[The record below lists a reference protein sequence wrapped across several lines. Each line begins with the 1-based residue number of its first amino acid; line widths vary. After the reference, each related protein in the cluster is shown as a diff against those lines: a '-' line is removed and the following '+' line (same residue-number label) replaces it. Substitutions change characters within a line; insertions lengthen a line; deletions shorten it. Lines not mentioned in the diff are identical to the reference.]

1 MYEKEGL
8 EHSEKMATHAV
19 GVFFFF
25 FFTTKFSEEKW
36 RLAYTKKF

>member
-8 EHSEKMATHAV
+8 AHSEKMATHAV
-19 GVFFFF
+19 GVFF

>member
-25 FFTTKFSEEKW
+25 L
-36 RLAYTKKF
+36 RLNLAKRNGG

>member
-19 GVFFFF
+19 GVFFFL
-25 FFTTKFSEEKW
+25 
-36 RLAYTKKF
+36 RLNLAKRNGG

>member
-1 MYEKEGL
+1 MNEKGGL

-19 GVFFFF
+19 GVFFF
-25 FFTTKFSEEKW
+25 TTKFNEEKW